1 MENFGR
7 KERAGVNIVRHNR
20 VILSTK
26 GLSYVEVMIA
36 VAILMIGVLAILHA
50 VALSIEQSFVNLSK
64 DEAAKIAESRINAL
78 KNTSYASLASGSE
91 SVSKTFGNHTRSFAV
106 VWTIE
111 SLSATSNAIQVVVSW
126 THRGRPY
133 QYSVSSVISAGV

>member
-78 KNTSYASLASGSE
+78 
-91 SVSKTFGNHTRSFAV
+91 
-106 VWTIE
+106 
-111 SLSATSNAIQVVVSW
+111 
-126 THRGRPY
+126 
-133 QYSVSSVISAGV
+133 